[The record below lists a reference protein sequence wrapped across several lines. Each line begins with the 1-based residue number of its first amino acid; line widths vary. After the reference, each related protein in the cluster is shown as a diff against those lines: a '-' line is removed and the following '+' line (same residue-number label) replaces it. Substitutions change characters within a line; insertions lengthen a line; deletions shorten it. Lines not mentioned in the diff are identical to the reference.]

1 MVQVILKLTVLKQL
15 VWRPSTK
22 RMHQTQHPEMWDP
35 QGGSQGSS
43 RMTMRRLE
51 YRHQVSEQFAA
62 SIFSILK
69 KGP

>member
-1 MVQVILKLTVLKQL
+1 
-15 VWRPSTK
+15 
-22 RMHQTQHPEMWDP
+22 MHQTQHPEMWDL

-43 RMTMRRLE
+43 RMTLRRLE
-51 YRHQVSEQFAA
+51 YRHHVSEQFAA